1 MKLNPQ
7 DIAVRAS
14 QVAARLG
21 GVETLPVAPTAYRE
35 PLVRRVITETAAEVV
50 AQVVDERQR
59 HGISAFEFFP
69 NRLLNRTLDQGP
81 EGLSPGTF
89 WRGLTPDTLAPRLE
103 EALHGALATAGL
115 EAEVRSRLRR
125 DGEAV
130 VELINVRPLPL
141 ERRSQQ
147 AERAAQGPTASRAA
161 SAQLNAERVLR
172 SAAKIIE
179 GAADKLAALGPDLN
193 TPLNHADVGASTT
206 RQATAELEKAA
217 QQLSLVAKL
226 NLPAGADTSETKAVQ
241 VAYVKLL
248 NALRDPE
255 SYYRSAQLVDDD
267 VRSFKEQKHGVLG
280 WIAGIIASPE
290 RLKSGGFEARM
301 QTALGK
307 IYEQAPLPPP
317 RSRPKV
323 AEAFLEET
331 FPLLRPEALRDA
343 ATANFMINLGR
354 SEESARAFEIG
365 GDSGR
370 AAAARR
376 HQAHELAIVFGPS
389 LVTAD
394 ALLRLA
400 DSRRAAE
407 NLGDATFAYAGAL
420 RCFRVELPPEHGLV
434 RLTASKL
441 REAGD
446 AWVKKLDQAKT
457 RPLERYPRWAMEWVD
472 RTTKELGV
480 EAILRSTQQE
490 SWELP
495 FVAQQ
500 DDWARALQTEIAK
513 DPPYRWAHKSSGAL
527 ETLKELRAAIYG
539 PLPLPER

>member
-1 MKLNPQ
+1 MKLHQQ
-7 DIAVRAS
+7 DIAGRAS

-21 GVETLPVAPTAYRE
+21 GVEALPAQPTGFRE
-35 PLVRRVITETAAEVV
+35 PVVARVISETAAEVAAQV
-50 AQVVDERQR
+50 AQERQR
-59 HGISAFEFFP
+59 HGISAFEFRP
-69 NRLLNRTLDQGP
+69 NQVLNSAVDKVSERYPGAFWN
-81 EGLSPGTF
+81 GLSA
-89 WRGLTPDTLAPRLE
+89 DTLSVRLE
-103 EALHGALATAGL
+103 EALHAALASAGL

-141 ERRSQQ
+141 ERKSQQ

-161 SAQLNAERVLR
+161 SAQLNTERVLR

-193 TPLNHADVGASTT
+193 TPLHFADAGASTT
-206 RQATAELEKAA
+206 RKATAELEKAA
-217 QQLSLVAKL
+217 QQLSLVSQLSASES
-226 NLPAGADTSETKAVQ
+226 GVETKAVQ

-267 VRSFKEQKHGVLG
+267 VRSFKGKKHGVLG
-280 WIAGIIASPE
+280 WIAGVIASPE

-301 QTALGK
+301 QAALGK
-307 IYEQAPLPPP
+307 IYEQAPLFPP
-317 RSRPKV
+317 RTRPKV

-331 FPLLRPEALRDA
+331 FPLLRPEVLKDA
-343 ATANFMINLGR
+343 ATANFMLNLGR

-365 GDSGR
+365 GDPGR

-376 HQAHELAIVFGPS
+376 YQAHELAIVFGPS

-400 DSRRAAE
+400 DTRRATE

-420 RCFRVELPPEHGLV
+420 RCFLAELPREHGLV

-441 REAGD
+441 REAGN
-446 AWVKKLDQAKT
+446 AWVKKLDRGKT
-457 RPLERYPRWAMEWVD
+457 LPHESYPRWALEWVD

-480 EAILRSTQQE
+480 DAILRSTHQE
-490 SWELP
+490 AWELP
-495 FVAQQ
+495 FAAQK

-527 ETLKELRAAIYG
+527 ETLKGLRESIYG

>member
-1 MKLNPQ
+1 MKLNQ
-7 DIAVRAS
+7 HDIAARAS
-14 QVAARLG
+14 EVAARHG
-21 GVETLPVAPTAYRE
+21 DVEALPAKPTAFRE
-35 PLVRRVITETAAEVV
+35 PVVARVISETAAEVAAQV
-50 AQVVDERQR
+50 AQERQR

-69 NRLLNRTLDQGP
+69 NQVLNSTVDKVSERYPGAFWN
-81 EGLSPGTF
+81 GLSA
-89 WRGLTPDTLAPRLE
+89 DTLSVRLE
-103 EALHGALATAGL
+103 EALHVALASAGL

-130 VELINVRPLPL
+130 VELINIRPLPL
-141 ERRSQQ
+141 ERKNQE

-172 SAAKIIE
+172 SAARIIE
-179 GAADKLAALGPDLN
+179 GAADKLAALGPDLS
-193 TPLNHADVGASTT
+193 TPLQFADVGASTT
-206 RQATAELEKAA
+206 RKATAELEKAA
-217 QQLSLVAKL
+217 QQLSLVSQLSASESG
-226 NLPAGADTSETKAVQ
+226 PETKAVQ
-241 VAYVKLL
+241 AAYVKLL

-267 VRSFKEQKHGVLG
+267 VRSFKGTKHGVLD
-280 WIAGIIASPE
+280 WIAGVIASPE

-301 QTALGK
+301 QVALGK
-307 IYEQAPLPPP
+307 IYEQAPLFPP
-317 RSRPKV
+317 RTRPKIV
-323 AEAFLEET
+323 EAFLEET
-331 FPLLRPEALRDA
+331 FPLLRPEVLKDA
-343 ATANFMINLGR
+343 ATANFMLNLGR

-365 GDSGR
+365 GDPGR

-376 HQAHELAIVFGPS
+376 YQAHELAIVFGPS

-400 DSRRAAE
+400 DTRRAAE

-420 RCFRVELPPEHGLV
+420 RCFLAELPREHGLV

-441 REAGD
+441 REAGN
-446 AWVKKLDQAKT
+446 AWVKKLDSAKT
-457 RPLERYPRWAMEWVD
+457 SPQESYPRWALEWVD

-480 EAILRSTQQE
+480 DAILRSTHQE
-490 SWELP
+490 AWELP
-495 FVAQQ
+495 FAAQK
-500 DDWARALQTEIAK
+500 DDWAHALQTEIAK

-527 ETLKELRAAIYG
+527 ETLAGLREAIFG